1 MKLNDFEKN
10 TILNILKNYNSH
22 SNSISIQEIKQQTN
36 FNEIAIRM
44 YLLNLVKNDK
54 AKRSSSRG
62 TYFTEN
68 KNNYILMDYDIKN
81 SNSRFILKKSERE
94 EFKILEKDIFET
106 IINLNTILN
115 INIKG
120 SIYYIEQRT
129 FILSI
134 YKILYERRSVLTDDN
149 IAFFSSRI
157 YKRIKTIEE
166 ALIENK
172 YISSETYK
180 NNIESDLKFKSNLVY
195 INNLNKKKKEE
206 KEEKEECIYYKI
218 NITKLK
224 KIYNLNYSI

>member
-68 KNNYILMDYDIKN
+68 KKDYILMDYDIKN

-120 SIYYIEQRT
+120 NIYYIEQRT

-134 YKILYERRSVLTDDN
+134 YKILYERRSLLLNDN

-195 INNLNKKKKEE
+195 INNLNKKRKKR
-206 KEEKEECIYYKI
+206 
-218 NITKLK
+218 K
-224 KIYNLNYSI
+224 KRKKNVYIIKSI

>member
-68 KNNYILMDYDIKN
+68 KKDYILMDYDIKN

-134 YKILYERRSVLTDDN
+134 YKILYERRSLLLNDN

-195 INNLNKKKKEE
+195 INNLNKKE

-218 NITKLK
+218 NITNLK